1 MTVEMKNTFFNVLK
15 YPDFKKIWLSQV
27 FSQIALNIVTFTLVL
42 DIFDKTHSNTS
53 ISLVMIA
60 SAIPV
65 AIFGPFSGAI
75 ADRIDY
81 RRIMLFTN
89 IFRFVAAILLIA
101 AHSNILAMLEIIFLI
116 SALSQFF
123 TPAESSS
130 VPLIVPKEKLVHANS
145 MVMTTT
151 YATLLV
157 GYAAAGP
164 IMNYVGSKWLFL
176 ICAGLFLLATEATR
190 SMSNFDKKQNKRFSI
205 QTLAADI
212 AEVWD
217 EVKDG
222 LIYLKG
228 RASVLNPMI
237 KLTIGWTMLGAL
249 ITLLPAFGESVLN
262 IDPKFIGPVIIA
274 PAGIG
279 MIIAAMLLSRR
290 SKMNQS
296 KVLDGGFVIAGIT
309 FLFFALFKFYEG
321 IFLSRLILISLIMIM
336 GFGMA
341 MIQIAAQTLLHLN
354 SHEEQR
360 GRVFGISSMQL
371 RLATSLPALVIGG
384 VADLTSPLVTMII
397 LAVLF
402 FIYSFSLIFEERAV

>member
-1 MTVEMKNTFFNVLK
+1 MQNSFLNVLR
-15 YPDFKKIWLSQV
+15 YPDFKRIWLSQV

-42 DIFDKTHSNTS
+42 DIFEKTNSNAS

-60 SAIPV
+60 MAIPV

-81 RRIMLFTN
+81 RRILILTN
-89 IFRFVAAILLIA
+89 IFRFVAAILLIV
-101 AHSNILAMLEIIFLI
+101 AHSNILAMLEILFLI

-130 VPLIVPKEKLVHANS
+130 IPLIVPKDKLMHANS

-151 YATLLV
+151 YATLLI

-164 IMNYVGSKWLFL
+164 IMNYVGSKWLFA

-190 SMSNFDKKQNKRFSI
+190 MMSNFDKKENKRFSV
-205 QTLAADI
+205 QTLASDI
-212 AEVWD
+212 TDVWG

-222 LIYLKG
+222 LRYLKG

-249 ITLLPAFGESVLN
+249 LTLLPAFGQSVLK
-262 IDPKFIGPVIIA
+262 IDPKFVGPVIIA
-274 PAGIG
+274 PAGVG
-279 MIIAAMLLSRR
+279 MMIAAILLTRR
-290 SKMNQS
+290 SKMNQL
-296 KVLDGGFVIAGIT
+296 KVLDGGFIIAGIA
-309 FLFFALFKFYEG
+309 FLFFSLFKFYEG
-321 IFLSRLILISLIMIM
+321 IFLSHLVLIGMVIVM
-336 GFGMA
+336 GIGIA

-354 SHEEQR
+354 SHEDQR

-384 VADLTSPLVTMII
+384 VADLTSPMVTMII
-397 LAVLF
+397 LAALF
-402 FIYSFSLIFEERAV
+402 FIYSFSLIFEERAA

>member
-1 MTVEMKNTFFNVLK
+1 MKNSFLSVLK
-15 YPDFKKIWLSQV
+15 YPDFKKIWFSQV

-42 DIFDKTHSNTS
+42 DIYEKTQSNTS

-81 RRIMLFTN
+81 RRILIFTN
-89 IFRFVAAILLIA
+89 IFRFVSAILLIL

-130 VPLIVPKEKLVHANS
+130 IPLMVPKDKLVHANS
-145 MVMTTT
+145 LVMTTS

-164 IMNYVGSKWLFL
+164 IMNVVGSKWLFA

-190 SMSNFDKKQNKRFSI
+190 MLSNYDKKENRKFSLH
-205 QTLAADI
+205 TLASDI
-212 AEVWD
+212 IEVWS

-222 LIYLKG
+222 LKYLKD
-228 RASVLNPMI
+228 RANVLNPMI
-237 KLTIGWTMLGAL
+237 KLTIGWTMMGAL
-249 ITLLPAFGESVLN
+249 ITLLPAFGQSVLN
-262 IDPKFIGPVIIA
+262 IDPKFVGPAIIA
-274 PAGIG
+274 PAGAG
-279 MIIAAMLLSRR
+279 MLLGAILLSRKSR
-290 SKMNQS
+290 LNQS
-296 KVLDGGFVIAGIT
+296 KVLDGGFFIGAIALL
-309 FLFFALFKFYEG
+309 LFSLFRFYEG
-321 IFLSRLILISLIMIM
+321 IVISRLILIGVVVIL
-336 GFGMA
+336 GFGTS
-341 MIQIAAQTLLHLN
+341 MIQIAAQTLLHMN
-354 SHEEQR
+354 SHEDQR

-371 RLATSLPALVIGG
+371 RLATSLPALVVGG
-384 VADLTSPLVTMII
+384 MADLTSPMVTMII
-397 LAVLF
+397 LASLF
-402 FIYSFSLIFEERAV
+402 FIYAFSLIFEERTA